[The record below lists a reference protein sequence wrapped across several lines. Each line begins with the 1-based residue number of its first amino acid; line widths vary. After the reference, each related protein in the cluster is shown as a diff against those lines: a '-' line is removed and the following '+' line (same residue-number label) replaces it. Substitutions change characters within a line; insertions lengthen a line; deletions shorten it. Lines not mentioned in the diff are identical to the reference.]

1 MYNPLRAFEP
11 KYLEAFRKKGV
22 KAFVKQTYKRGK
34 GNAPDSPDAFLLI
47 HFENLLAAQQYHD
60 VIKYDLSRELL
71 LMDSA
76 DDIGRINNLL
86 KTAAVFM
93 TLTAPDANER
103 ARKVL
108 DKRLKAFIEHKLNWR
123 PGRSDEVIFDLD
135 IQYAEIYAT
144 LKFRSKEIK
153 VKLEDIENASYVL

>member
-1 MYNPLRAFEP
+1 MFNPLRAFEP

-22 KAFVKQTYKRGK
+22 KAFVKQTYKRG
-34 GNAPDSPDAFLLI
+34 GSGGSADAILLM
-47 HFENLLAAQQYHD
+47 HFESLLAAQQYYD
-60 VIKYDLSRELL
+60 VIKYDLGRELL
-71 LMDSA
+71 LMESA
-76 DDIGRINNLL
+76 DDVARINTLL
-86 KTAAVFM
+86 TTMPVFM

-135 IQYAEIYAT
+135 IQYAEIYAK